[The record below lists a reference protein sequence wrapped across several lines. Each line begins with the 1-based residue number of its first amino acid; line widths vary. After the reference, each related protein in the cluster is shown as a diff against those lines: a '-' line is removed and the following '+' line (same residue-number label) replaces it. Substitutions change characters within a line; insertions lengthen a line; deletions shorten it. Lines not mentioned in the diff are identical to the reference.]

1 MLAATAIMSSPSL
14 FSFLAARQ
22 LFCMESELMVTSDIQ
37 VTHKRMQVL
46 NHGAAGKHKKL
57 NMESIE

>member
-22 LFCMESELMVTSDIQ
+22 LFCMANESELMVTSYIQ
-37 VTHKRMQVL
+37 VTHKRTQVL
-46 NHGAAGKHKKL
+46 NRGAAGEHI
-57 NMESIE
+57 S